1 MSKQPL
7 LKKFQGRKLA
17 IATKHKKEIVIA
29 PIFNSE
35 FGVNCFTTENFD
47 TDLLGTFTGEVER
60 DNDPL
65 ETARKKCYTA
75 MELSGCDMAIA
86 SEGSFGP
93 HPSIGFINADDEILL
108 FIDKKNNLEIWVREL
123 SLSTNFNG
131 ETITS
136 IKELIEFSKKVNFPS
151 HGLILRKSKTDVT
164 EIIKGISDWFSLKS
178 SFLKLHSKY
187 GSAYVETDM
196 RAQYNPTRMRV
207 IADAAK
213 KLAEKI
219 NSSCPSCQTPGYG
232 ITNAKAGLPCAQC
245 GCPTRSTLSFEY
257 KCKRCDY
264 IEEKQFPHNKKVEDP
279 MYCEF
284 CNP

>member
-1 MSKQPL
+1 MSKQQL
-7 LKKFQGRKLA
+7 LKKFEGRKLV

-29 PIFNSE
+29 PILNAE
-35 FGVNCFTTENFD
+35 FGIHCFTTENFD

-65 ETARKKCYTA
+65 ETARKKCYMA

-108 FIDKKNNLEIWVREL
+108 FVDKKHNLEIWVREL
-123 SLSTNFNG
+123 SLITNFNG
-131 ETITS
+131 EEITS
-136 IKELIEFSKKVNFPS
+136 IKQLIEFSENVNFPS
-151 HGLILRKSKTDVT
+151 HGLILRKSKTDLT
-164 EIIKGISDWFSLKS
+164 EIIKGISDLVTLKN

-196 RAQYNPTRMRV
+196 RALYNPTRMQV
-207 IADAAK
+207 IENAVK

-219 NSSCPSCQTPGYG
+219 SSCCPSCQTPGFG

-257 KCKRCDY
+257 KCKTCNC
-264 IEEKQFPHNKKVEDP
+264 IEEKLYPHNKKEEDP